1 MKQKTA
7 GKNPKNRISHEDF
20 LYDEL
25 DEQTLLAID
34 NDIQSSDN
42 DEEDENEQN
51 QKEDYKSITADD
63 SVKAYLQQIGK
74 IPLLSFEDELE
85 IARQIKENQ

>member
-34 NDIQSSDN
+34 NDIH
-42 DEEDENEQN
+42 
-51 QKEDYKSITADD
+51 
-63 SVKAYLQQIGK
+63 
-74 IPLLSFEDELE
+74 
-85 IARQIKENQ
+85 